1 MADVTQAGF
10 KDGNKADF
18 VVVEGDGCTPL
29 GRETPEALNLMRVG
43 PFQANS
49 VDSGRPDSDFR
60 EKYKHLFSGVG
71 LLKGYE

>member
-43 PFQANS
+43 PF
-49 VDSGRPDSDFR
+49 
-60 EKYKHLFSGVG
+60 
-71 LLKGYE
+71 

>member
-18 VVVEGDGCTPL
+18 VVVEGDGCRPL
-29 GRETPEALNLMRVG
+29 GRETPEALNLMRVC

-60 EKYKHLFSGVG
+60 EKYKHLFSGVE